1 MPGFADIEWK
11 WRLVARPKDESPC
24 RAVPF
29 LLKARAHAV
38 LLNGS

>member
-1 MPGFADIEWK
+1 MPGFADIEWEL
-11 WRLVARPKDESPC
+11 RLVARPKDESPC

-29 LLKARAHAV
+29 LLKAFARAV